1 MLIKLRHSKNLTY
14 LIAVC
19 TTLLLFIN
27 ISNYYFSAYDYTL
40 RPNSL
45 VILKSKCACHSEIV
59 SIKTTA
65 GLHNIDIHN
74 PHNTENDYNY
84 NITTEKFEELS
95 LGCDLYKVL
104 RRGNRQ
110 KVISFSLFGKC
121 IAIKK
126 GQNLTS

>member
-1 MLIKLRHSKNLTY
+1 MLIKLRHPKKLIF

-19 TTLLLFIN
+19 TTLLHFLKSSN
-27 ISNYYFSAYDYTL
+27 IYFSAYDYTL
-40 RPNSL
+40 RPNTPYTL
-45 VILKSKCACHSEIV
+45 RPKCACHSEIV

-110 KVISFSLFGKC
+110 KVISFSLYGKLLKFFF
-121 IAIKK
+121 IR
-126 GQNLTS
+126 LS